1 MPENLPY
8 LAIPPLLIAVIL
20 RRTERRVV
28 RRLRSAQAFSPE
40 SAIEL
45 PRFNA
50 LGRWQLSR
58 LQSAGAVVSAEPHG
72 FYFVEEG
79 YSAFRR
85 GRRKRAAAVFSILA
99 AIVVVVLLMR

>member
-1 MPENLPY
+1 MQEYLQY
-8 LAIPPLLIAVIL
+8 LAIPLFLVALIL

-28 RRLRSAQAFSPE
+28 RRLRSAQASSPE
-40 SAIEL
+40 GAIEL

-58 LQSAGAVVSAEPHG
+58 MESAGAVVSTEPHV

-85 GRRKRAAAVFSILA
+85 GRRKRAAVVFSILA